1 MPGMQHDMGDMTG
14 MDMEDDDISPNAN
27 SVPGFP
33 QDAYME
39 GPMMN
44 MDAMVEKP
52 ENYGLPSGWTE
63 GMQGMMTVIRVL
75 PPAQYD
81 EMMARIQR
89 DGQQP
94 TPKMPGMSHGA

>member
-1 MPGMQHDMGDMTG
+1 
-14 MDMEDDDISPNAN
+14 MDMQGDISPNAN

-44 MDAMVEKP
+44 MDKMVEKP
-52 ENYGLPSGWTE
+52 ENYGLRPGWTE
-63 GMQGMMTVIRVL
+63 DMQGMMTLIRVL

-89 DGQQP
+89 NKQQAMP
-94 TPKMPGMSHGA
+94 DMPGMSHGA